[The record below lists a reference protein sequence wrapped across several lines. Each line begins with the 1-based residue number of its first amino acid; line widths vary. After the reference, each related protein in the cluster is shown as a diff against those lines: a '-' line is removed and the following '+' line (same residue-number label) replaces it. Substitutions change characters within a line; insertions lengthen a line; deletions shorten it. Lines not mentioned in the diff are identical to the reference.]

1 MADYNTS
8 ESIKSILHY
17 VKFSEIVNVSY
28 YFHNSIIV
36 IERL

>member
-1 MADYNTS
+1 MSDYNTS

-17 VKFSEIVNVSY
+17 VRFSEIVNVSY
-28 YFHNSIIV
+28 YFRDSIIV